1 MIIINPSNLS
11 EMEGSGSKERLVL
24 EDTTEYGTKSDD
36 DEEYEI
42 VKPLQDVFTNIGW
55 LLFITQF

>member
-1 MIIINPSNLS
+1 MINSSNLS

-24 EDTTEYGTKSDD
+24 EDTTEYGTRSDD